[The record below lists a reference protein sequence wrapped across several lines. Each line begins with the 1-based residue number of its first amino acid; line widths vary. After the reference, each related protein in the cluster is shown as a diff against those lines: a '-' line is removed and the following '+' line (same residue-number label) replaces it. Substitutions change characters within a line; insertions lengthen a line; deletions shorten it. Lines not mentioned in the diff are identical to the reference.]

1 MKKAIIGGTGV
12 YGMPGSSRQQTI
24 QTPFGTVEVDIVTA
38 FGEEIVFLARHG
50 KNHTV
55 PPHLINYRA
64 NIKALAQLGISHI
77 FATAAVGS
85 CNDHFY
91 PGDLVMITDFL
102 DFTKTRQATYFDGC
116 DEPVGHVDMTDP
128 YCPCLRRQCY
138 EAADEEGVSLK
149 GDAVYVC
156 TEGPRF
162 ESAAEIRMF
171 KQLGG
176 DIVGMTN
183 IPEVLLA
190 RELGMCYAA
199 LGMVSNWC
207 TGMKQ
212 EQIALHDIQAAL
224 GDNRSTLTRLFL
236 KVFQQKLRQDH
247 CTCRH
252 SVIKL

>member
-24 QTPFGTVEVDIVTA
+24 QTPFGNVEVDIVTVS
-38 FGEEIVFLARHG
+38 GEEIVFLARHG
-50 KNHTV
+50 KNHSV

-85 CNDHFY
+85 CNDHFF

-102 DFTKTRQATYFDGC
+102 DFTKTRQVTYFDGC

-128 YCPCLRRQCY
+128 YCPCLRRRCY
-138 EAADEEGVSLK
+138 AAADEEGVSLK

-176 DIVGMTN
+176 DVVGMTN
-183 IPEVLLA
+183 IPEIALA

-199 LGMVSNWC
+199 LGMVTNWC

-236 KVFQQKLRQDH
+236 KVFQQKLSQDH